1 MIQFHLWKPR
11 CVERN
16 CIFTFGRFEEL
27 ALADEQELS
36 FRINEAADQPW
47 AGDTIHFDIFTRNPF
62 HNRPE
67 SIEDCHQVVLFAR
80 EKSTMMLRVKRHS
93 VIALAVPDGI
103 STYNFVSRR
112 IDDRE
117 DVLVLQ
123 VDVYLTGYWIVLRHS
138 GFTVEM

>member
-1 MIQFHLWKPR
+1 MDLLLNREVFELPVVVWIVLVKNGNSAAVACSVDAAQTGIIFDDIWSVSKR
-11 CVERN
+11 EKGDWCV
-16 CIFTFGRFEEL
+16 L
-27 ALADEQELS
+27 VQ
-36 FRINEAADQPW
+36 
-47 AGDTIHFDIFTRNPF
+47 
-62 HNRPE
+62 
-67 SIEDCHQVVLFAR
+67 IEDGHQVVLFAR
-80 EKSTMMLRVKRHS
+80 EKSTMMLRIKRHS